1 MEVSIFDQVHDIMTG
16 RRQKAVAEN
25 EADTRGERK
34 TSADKR
40 SQ

>member
-25 EADTRGERK
+25 ETRGERK